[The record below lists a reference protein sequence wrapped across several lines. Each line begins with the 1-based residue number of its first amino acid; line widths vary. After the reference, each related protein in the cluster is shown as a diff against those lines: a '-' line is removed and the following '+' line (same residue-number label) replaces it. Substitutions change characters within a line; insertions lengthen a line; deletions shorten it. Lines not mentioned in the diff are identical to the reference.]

1 MQNQKESTFVVAEAG
16 VNHNGDRDLAFQL
29 VEIAAESGADAIKFQ
44 TFDVNNLVTQ
54 SAPKARYQQR
64 ATGKS
69 ETQLEM
75 LSKLRLDNE
84 THFALKRF
92 AEKQGLQ
99 FISTAFDSY
108 SLAFLAHELELEI
121 LKIPSGEVTN
131 GPLLLEFART
141 GRNLILSTGMSTL
154 DEVRIALAVIAFG
167 ATSNSKPSIDGFT
180 LAYESDEGR
189 KALAE
194 RVVLLH
200 CTTEYPAP
208 IDSINL
214 RAMVTLREIFRL
226 KVGYS
231 DHSEGILVACAAT
244 VMGATVIEKHFTLDR
259 ALPGPD
265 HGASLEPAELKQM
278 VDAIRTVETALGTG
292 EKLPQNVEL
301 GNRQIARKSLVAA
314 RDIEQGEYFTDKNL
328 TIKRPGIG
336 RSPMDLW
343 NCIGSQAQRSY
354 SFDDL
359 ID

>member
-1 MQNQKESTFVVAEAG
+1 MRNQTESTFVVAEAG

-44 TFDVNNLVTQ
+44 TFDVNKLVTQ
-54 SAPKARYQQR
+54 SAPKAQYQQR

-69 ETQLEM
+69 ETQLQM
-75 LSKLRLDNE
+75 LSKLQLDKE

-99 FISTAFDSY
+99 FISTAFDSD
-108 SLAFLAHELELEI
+108 SLAFLADELKLDI

-131 GPLLLEFART
+131 GPLLLEFSQT
-141 GRNLILSTGMSTL
+141 GKNLILSTGMSTL

-167 ATSNSKPSIDGFT
+167 ATNDSKPSIDGFT
-180 LAYESDEGR
+180 LAYESDEGQ
-189 KALAE
+189 KVLSE

-214 RAMVTLREIFRL
+214 KAMTTLREVFRL

-231 DHSEGILVACAAT
+231 DHSEGILVPCAAT
-244 VMGATVIEKHFTLDR
+244 VMGAEVIEKHFTLDR
-259 ALPGPD
+259 TLPGPD
-265 HGASLEPAELKQM
+265 HGASLEPTELKEM
-278 VDAIRTVETALGTG
+278 VDAIRTVELALGNG

-301 GNRQIARKSLVAA
+301 ANREIARKSLVAA
-314 RDIEQGEYFTDKNL
+314 TEIEQGEYFTEKNL

-343 NCIGSQAQRSY
+343 RCIGGQAQRSY
-354 SFDDL
+354 SVDDL